1 MIDNLNT
8 GGGEAADQF
17 VRMALSGA
25 EVVLRLGGSALTN
38 LLAIT
43 MALARENKKVY
54 GKISLANMLKQTRDI
69 RVFPMT
75 KAQYKAFKKQAKK
88 YGILFSAI
96 ADKRGNDKT
105 FDLILPPSE
114 LDRANQIFER
124 ILYNPELGRESPEPP
139 RDERNH
145 WQQRAADRVRN
156 LFRRRERSEAE
167 TPENSP
173 ETAEPPVTVERVTI
187 ERVREN
193 PTFPEPEIVYAL
205 PEQTY
210 GTPEAIPMPPDFTV
224 PSPGTEPPRQEIIE
238 TTATVLPLEP
248 EAAPPTAVPVPV
260 GTAERA
266 SPETPPRERAAE
278 PPQKSQSGATPSQ
291 PDSPATSGNSTPES
305 RTTTNPEKQSVLTR
319 GKLQRRARPRK
330 SNREGRRKARRS
342 RSKERAAP
350 RTNRF
355 RNPKPRLRARKFRK
369 RLCADR
375 AGRCV
380 LRRPVILSKQ

>member
-1 MIDNLNT
+1 MNT

-145 WQQRAADRVRN
+145 WWQRAADRVRN

-278 PPQKSQSGATPSQ
+278 PPQKSQSGATPSR
-291 PDSPATSGNSTPES
+291 PDSPATSGNSTPER
-305 RTTTNPEKQSVLTR
+305 RTTTNPERPSVLTR
-319 GKLQRRARPRK
+319 L
-330 SNREGRRKARRS
+330 NFYKAEIEKKGAS
-342 RSKERAAP
+342 SKEQSRGSEKGAANPVKGKGRAADGP
-350 RTNRF
+350 LPTSNAPAKGVKM
-355 RNPKPRLRARKFRK
+355 PKVKA
-369 RLCADR
+369 
-375 AGRCV
+375 
-380 LRRPVILSKQ
+380 PVR

>member
-305 RTTTNPEKQSVLTR
+305 RTTTNPEKQSVLKR
-319 GKLQRRARPRK
+319 LDFYKGEIAKKGAP
-330 SNREGRRKARRS
+330 
-342 RSKERAAP
+342 SKEQSRGAEKGAAKSVKGKGRAADEP
-350 RTNRF
+350 L
-355 RNPKPRLRARKFRK
+355 PKPKA
-369 RLCADR
+369 
-375 AGRCV
+375 
-380 LRRPVILSKQ
+380 PVKGVKMPKVKAPVR

>member
-1 MIDNLNT
+1 MNV

-17 VRMALSGA
+17 VRMALSGT
-25 EVVLRLGGSALTN
+25 EIMLRLGGSALKN

-145 WQQRAADRVRN
+145 WWQRAADRVRN

-305 RTTTNPEKQSVLTR
+305 RTTTNPEKQSVLKR
-319 GKLQRRARPRK
+319 LDFYKGEIAKKGAP
-330 SNREGRRKARRS
+330 
-342 RSKERAAP
+342 SKEQSRGAEKGAAKSVKGKGRAADEP
-350 RTNRF
+350 L
-355 RNPKPRLRARKFRK
+355 PKPKA
-369 RLCADR
+369 
-375 AGRCV
+375 
-380 LRRPVILSKQ
+380 PVKGAKIPKAPVR